1 MQLIR
6 VNHEQYETKI
16 YPKKKVVSDIESIY
30 SSLNLYNSK
39 NIKQLKQYIIHDVQ
53 RRFVRLF
60 LFLVIH
66 GSDDITVL
74 EDTKYQ
80 TAIDVVVH
88 ERLIQYFILLLVK
101 QLL

>member
-1 MQLIR
+1 MKLKYIQ
-6 VNHEQYETKI
+6 
-16 YPKKKVVSDIESIY
+16 KKKVVSDIESIY

-66 GSDDITVL
+66 GSDDITEL

>member
-1 MQLIR
+1 MKLKYIQ
-6 VNHEQYETKI
+6 
-16 YPKKKVVSDIESIY
+16 KKKVVSDIESIY

>member
-1 MQLIR
+1 MKLKYIQ
-6 VNHEQYETKI
+6 
-16 YPKKKVVSDIESIY
+16 KKKVVSDIESIY

-39 NIKQLKQYIIHDVQ
+39 NIKQLKQYIIHNVQ

>member
-1 MQLIR
+1 MSSMKLKYIQ
-6 VNHEQYETKI
+6 
-16 YPKKKVVSDIESIY
+16 KKKVVSDIESIY

-66 GSDDITVL
+66 GSDDITEL

>member
-1 MQLIR
+1 MSSMKLKYIQ
-6 VNHEQYETKI
+6 
-16 YPKKKVVSDIESIY
+16 KKKVVSDIESIY